1 MANQYLPVPQI
12 IYEDDDIIAINKPS
26 GWLTIP
32 DRYDIELLSI
42 KTWFES
48 RSQKIFIVH
57 RIDKDT
63 SGLLLLAKNEEAHK
77 FFNQQFEQR
86 AITKT
91 YYGLVLGSMSE
102 DDGTY
107 DQPIEPHPAKN
118 GRMRVGR
125 KGKAAITHFHVDQR
139 FRGYT
144 WVRFQIET
152 GRTHQIRVHLQNA
165 GHALVCDPIYGN
177 SDPVLLSS
185 FKRKKFKLSKEDEEE
200 RPLLARLALHA
211 YSIEVNDRKGNPINL
226 IAPLS
231 KDLDATL
238 RQLGKWGK

>member
-1 MANQYLPVPQI
+1 MQLLPQI
-12 IYEDDDIIAINKPS
+12 IYQDDDIIAINKPS

-32 DRYDIELLSI
+32 DRFDPELQSI

-48 RSQKIFIVH
+48 RHQKIFIVH
-57 RIDKDT
+57 RIDRDT

-86 AITKT
+86 AIKKT
-91 YYGLVLGSMSE
+91 YFGLVQGSITE
-102 DDGTY
+102 VDGTY
-107 DQPIEPHPAKN
+107 DQPLEPHPAQN
-118 GRMRVGR
+118 GKMRVGR
-125 KGKAAITHFHVDQR
+125 KGKSAITHFHVEQR

-165 GHALVCDPIYGN
+165 GHALVCDPIYG
-177 SDPVLLSS
+177 SADPILLSS
-185 FKRKKFKLSKEDEEE
+185 FKKKKFNLSKSEEEE

-211 YSIEVNDRKGNPINL
+211 YSIEVIDRNGQPL
-226 IAPLS
+226 VLTAPLS

-238 RQLGKWGK
+238 KQLGKWSK